1 METMKTIKTWKRL
14 LGRLLAS
21 GRPPK
26 TKEQSFRLLHPEA
39 TSFAEAIG
47 LSRDRHQ
54 ELLGFVSQGLRS
66 LSQGMLRHQAI
77 EVLYIRSKDLNEFA
91 FMLGCFSFKEGVM
104 QAERDMLK
112 LHDN

>member
-1 METMKTIKTWKRL
+1 MKTMKTWKRL

-21 GRPPK
+21 GGSPK
-26 TKEQSFRLLHPEA
+26 TKEHSFRVLHPEA

-54 ELLGFVSQGLRS
+54 ELMGFVSQGLRS
-66 LSQGMLRHQAI
+66 LSQGMPCHQVI
-77 EVLYIRSKDLNEFA
+77 EVLYSRSKDLNEFA
-91 FMLGCFSFKEGVM
+91 FMIGCLSFKEGVM

-112 LHDN
+112 LHEN